1 MLIFAH
7 SVRALIIALLALT
20 LYSVWQ
26 YTPSNQSLQQILT
39 DPWIQH
45 ITLFSLKQSLQST
58 LLSLIFAL
66 PLLWSA
72 HRGKLQILRHLLP
85 ITSIIPTLIFILSL
99 LQLTQLLNHHLH
111 TQWNLIGYHGILI
124 AHTALNAPLIALLT
138 LPALDALP
146 KHYHHQRQILR
157 LSPPKW
163 YYHIVLPLIRPALI
177 HALSLV
183 FLLCFTSFTVLLLL
197 GGSPRNANLELAIYQ
212 AIKYEFNLPQAAQ
225 LASLQTLL
233 LLFFLALLPSRP
245 ITQPHATPTQPKHNR
260 LANLLEP
267 LFILLLC
274 LPLAILLY
282 NTLQHFN
289 PHPPKL
295 LWQALGNSLLLC
307 ALITTLAIAL
317 HILLA
322 KTATLTPTS
331 TRLTHHLIH
340 AIYLTPVLILCL
352 GLYLFLRPQINAFH
366 HPIALNILLFTLL
379 IQPYL
384 YKFTYPSWQQHHIRS
399 HRLARTLH
407 LTPLQQLFKIDLPAL
422 APLLGKASG
431 FAAIIVLGDVAV
443 ISFFG
448 SHNFQTL
455 ASYLIAELG
464 HYRQNQAWQTTGI
477 LLITGLILFLF
488 PQQLARLYQKH
499 SSQ

>member
-183 FLLCFTSFTVLLLL
+183 FFAVLHQFYRPSFT
-197 GGSPRNANLELAIYQ
+197 R
-212 AIKYEFNLPQAAQ
+212 
-225 LASLQTLL
+225 
-233 LLFFLALLPSRP
+233 R
-245 ITQPHATPTQPKHNR
+245 QPA
-260 LANLLEP
+260 
-267 LFILLLC
+267 
-274 LPLAILLY
+274 
-282 NTLQHFN
+282 
-289 PHPPKL
+289 
-295 LWQALGNSLLLC
+295 
-307 ALITTLAIAL
+307 
-317 HILLA
+317 
-322 KTATLTPTS
+322 
-331 TRLTHHLIH
+331 
-340 AIYLTPVLILCL
+340 
-352 GLYLFLRPQINAFH
+352 
-366 HPIALNILLFTLL
+366 
-379 IQPYL
+379 
-384 YKFTYPSWQQHHIRS
+384 
-399 HRLARTLH
+399 
-407 LTPLQQLFKIDLPAL
+407 
-422 APLLGKASG
+422 
-431 FAAIIVLGDVAV
+431 
-443 ISFFG
+443 
-448 SHNFQTL
+448 
-455 ASYLIAELG
+455 
-464 HYRQNQAWQTTGI
+464 
-477 LLITGLILFLF
+477 
-488 PQQLARLYQKH
+488 
-499 SSQ
+499 